1 MKKFEIYK
9 NETEK
14 ITDKVYNT
22 DSSTFSVNEDELFDM
37 AISRI
42 DIGEYNFGR
51 NALGAYR
58 PKDIGVDTVYGKR
71 IWVSPAYF
79 TLCEKLVEKGILDKS
94 FFKMDHITTYD
105 DDGDEYKKALP
116 YTDIMK
122 DNHLS
127 SISDYLL
134 QKGWVLTKEKD
145 THHSDFRDDQ
155 VSAFVH
161 IGKEHIVNV
170 AFKRVKGVLQI
181 RLLPLKGKRS
191 LTWYHLD
198 TMFRDQVLA
207 TIAFPFQA
215 IIAESVSNGN
225 THKIEWKVSDS
236 NRWYFS
242 HTEYDRY
249 LVKTKHNVVMCFKEN
264 GVFDSP
270 LNMNVQ
276 AEEWIPFHEFLFI
289 MEGIKGSKNRFITK
303 MRDLCIKSTT
313 KPYTISYWNPSNE
326 RMFDDEE
333 QMNESLI
340 FSRECCGIHHQ
351 YKDGE
356 DIPDPNKMLDSI
368 FSILAVPECSD
379 VDVDTVIEP
388 SVVVED

>member
-1 MKKFEIYK
+1 MKKFKVYK
-9 NETEK
+9 NETTRL
-14 ITDKVYNT
+14 TDKVYLT
-22 DSSTFSVNEDELFDM
+22 SSVDLSVDEKELFSA

-58 PKDIGVDTVYGKR
+58 PKDIGVDTAYGKR
-71 IWVSPAYF
+71 IWISPAYF
-79 TLCEKLVEKGILDKS
+79 TLGEKLVEKGFLDKS
-94 FFKMDHITTYD
+94 FFKLDHITSYD

-116 YTDIMK
+116 YSDIMK
-122 DNHLS
+122 DDHLS

-134 QKGWVLTKEKD
+134 TKGWVLTKEKD
-145 THHSDFRDDQ
+145 THHSDFRDNV

-161 IGKEHIVNV
+161 IGDHIVNV
-170 AFKRVKGVLQI
+170 AFKRVKGILQI

-198 TMFRDQVLA
+198 SMFRDQVLA

-225 THKIEWKVSDS
+225 THKIEWKVSDT
-236 NRWYFS
+236 NRLYFS

-249 LVKTKHNVVMCFKEN
+249 FVKTKHKTVMCFKEN

-270 LNMNVQ
+270 LNVNIEG
-276 AEEWIPFHEFLFI
+276 EEWIPFHEFLFI
-289 MEGIKGSKNRFITK
+289 MTGIKNSKDRFITK
-303 MRDLCIKSTT
+303 MRDLCIKSAVQ
-313 KPYTISYWNPSNE
+313 PYTISYWNPDE
-326 RMFDDEE
+326 GRMFDE

-340 FSRECCGIHHQ
+340 FSRECCGIHYQ
-351 YKDGE
+351 YADGK
-356 DIPDPNKMLDSI
+356 DIPDPNKMMDPI

-379 VDVDTVIEP
+379 DDTAEDSVSVDDKDSI
-388 SVVVED
+388 